1 MSYVRLLV
9 AAFVMAAAAAALPAR
24 GAAAFAPVPVYAAG
38 AASTAAPAGFS
49 TGAQEQE
56 KPAAQAAEEGKESTG
71 GGWLA
76 VIAKAFNF
84 GVLVAVLVYFLK
96 APLIT
101 YLNGRITRV
110 RQDLVAAAETREMAS
125 RQLAEIQTKLQALP
139 AEIDALKRRGA
150 EDIAA
155 ERARIEQAAE
165 AERQRLLQHT
175 AREIEMKFRVARREL
190 IEHAADLAV
199 QLASERVRRSITP
212 EDQGRLIDRYAS
224 QLQARSVRS

>member
-1 MSYVRLLV
+1 MSSVRLLV
-9 AAFVMAAAAAALPAR
+9 AAFVVAAAAALPAR
-24 GAAAFAPVPVYAAG
+24 GAAVFAPVPVYAAG
-38 AASTAAPAGFS
+38 AASAGLP
-49 TGAQEQE
+49 TGPQEQE
-56 KPAAQAAEEGKESTG
+56 RPVAHAAEEGKESTG

-110 RQDLVAAAETREMAS
+110 RQDLVAAAETRETAS

-139 AEIDALKRRGA
+139 GEIDALKRRGA

-155 ERARIEQAAE
+155 ERVRIEQAAE

-212 EDQGRLIDRYAS
+212 EDQARLIDRYAS
-224 QLQARSVRS
+224 QLQARSARS